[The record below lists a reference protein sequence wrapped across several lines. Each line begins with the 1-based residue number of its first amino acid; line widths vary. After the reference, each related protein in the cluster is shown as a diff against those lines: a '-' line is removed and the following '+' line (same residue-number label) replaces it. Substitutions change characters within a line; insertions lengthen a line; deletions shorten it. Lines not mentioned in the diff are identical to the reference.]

1 MNRMSLR
8 TGTAVLTGIAVLAGA
23 SGALAISSTMPAAS
37 PVGGNVGNQL
47 QFAVPS
53 AKLGQT
59 KALSYFYMS
68 NGGGQ
73 VKISG
78 ETQNASGFV
87 GSQTLT
93 ITPPSGQTV
102 IQGMATISGGDLGS
116 MIIKSTSTSST
127 SYVIK
132 VQYPGNQGTPG
143 KLTFR
148 LQLGT
153 P

>member
-1 MNRMSLR
+1 MFND
-8 TGTAVLTGIAVLAGA
+8 
-23 SGALAISSTMPAAS
+23 
-37 PVGGNVGNQL
+37 
-47 QFAVPS
+47 
-53 AKLGQT
+53 
-59 KALSYFYMS
+59 
-68 NGGGQ
+68 GGQ

-78 ETQNASGFV
+78 ETQNASGCV

-116 MIIKSTSTSST
+116 MIITSTLTSSK

-153 P
+153 PSVLRRGLALLPEREAFGVQEPHVGHVGLIRTSA

>member
-1 MNRMSLR
+1 
-8 TGTAVLTGIAVLAGA
+8 
-23 SGALAISSTMPAAS
+23 
-37 PVGGNVGNQL
+37 
-47 QFAVPS
+47 
-53 AKLGQT
+53 
-59 KALSYFYMS
+59 MS
-68 NGGGQ
+68 NDGGQ

-116 MIIKSTSTSST
+116 MIIKSTSTSSK